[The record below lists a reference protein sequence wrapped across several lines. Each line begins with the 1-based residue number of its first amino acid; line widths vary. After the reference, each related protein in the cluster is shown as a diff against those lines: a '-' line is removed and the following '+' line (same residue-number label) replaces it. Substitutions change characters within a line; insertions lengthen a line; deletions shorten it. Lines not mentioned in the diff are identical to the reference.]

1 MQGGVSEATK
11 TAAAAAR
18 LGTCD
23 LADYCPRDM
32 GLLDTILT
40 ALGLKKNDED
50 EQKHQQHHAPA
61 SSGSSAEAQA
71 EDDEDDDDGERRDY
85 DLEAK
90 DDSGSFDFERD
101 IARWFT
107 AEFKVEQAWE
117 DESKRATLF
126 SEYGIR
132 GSQHWYQIRA
142 TFERWTES
150 PAGRRKY
157 PTPGDWIQAKM
168 TTTQTLMMGE
178 MNLRLEGELKGEVEP
193 VEGVSLDA
201 WAGAQ
206 AKVANGG
213 DVNQIIAGL
222 GIDKAKWD
230 RVSAEWNARM
240 SRDTTASIATA
251 YGKAFMA
258 SGEGSFGGA
267 AAAGAAAMSGA
278 QLNEADAPI
287 PFERYVEVEQ
297 AQACGVAQGKDA
309 ASILKSF
316 GLTPMSWGQVG
327 GWWSQYIS
335 QNAMRNNG
343 ALHKRYSELQAKYEA
358 QYKAADADSDLS
370 F

>member
-1 MQGGVSEATK
+1 
-11 TAAAAAR
+11 
-18 LGTCD
+18 
-23 LADYCPRDM
+23 M
-32 GLLDTILT
+32 GLLDTILI
-40 ALGLKKNDED
+40 ALGLKKKDDD
-50 EQKHQQHHAPA
+50 EQQHQHHHAAAAA
-61 SSGSSAEAQA
+61 SAAAAAEPEE
-71 EDDEDDDDGERRDY
+71 EDDDDDDGERRNY

-90 DDSGSFDFERD
+90 DDPASFDFAGD
-101 IARWFT
+101 IARYFT
-107 AEFKVEQAWE
+107 AEFKIEQAWE
-117 DESKRATLF
+117 DESKRAGLF
-126 SEYGIR
+126 REYGVR
-132 GSQHWYQIRA
+132 DSQHWYQVKA
-142 TFERWTES
+142 TFERWTQS
-150 PAGRRKY
+150 PAGRAKY
-157 PTPGDWIQAKM
+157 PTPGDWMQAKM

-178 MNLRLEGELKGEVEP
+178 MNLRLQGELKGEVEP

-206 AKVANGG
+206 AKLANGG
-213 DVNQIIAGL
+213 DVDQIIAGL

-240 SRDTTASIATA
+240 SRDTTATIATA

-258 SGEGSFGGA
+258 SGEGAYGGA

-287 PFERYVEVEQ
+287 PFERYVEIEQ
-297 AQACGVAQGKDA
+297 AQSQGVAQGKDA

-358 QYKAADADSDLS
+358 QYKAADADGDLT